1 MNFKKTLLATLTTFM
16 VGGVVLSANQNTSQF
31 EPQAAV
37 TETKRIWAVSRV
49 SFWFNDGV
57 SFGVSTATG
66 FSGANALN
74 YTTYIMQ
81 RDVNNFDN
89 GLNGTEYS
97 GSQTHA
103 YFVDIPTNVT
113 HVEFFREQSPTNRF
127 NYSGWSTYTS
137 GMKYVFD
144 GSTTEFSGFSFNTT
158 KIVSDYAAELDTSA
172 EVCSSGAAQT
182 AVDDYNLLA
191 TFEQNQFDVLD
202 VDSGA
207 GVTTGLQRLQYLKD
221 FYSIA
226 TALN

>member
-16 VGGVVLSANQNTSQF
+16 VGGVVLSVNQNTSQF
-31 EPQAAV
+31 EPQAANP
-37 TETKRIWAVSRV
+37 ETKRIWAIARMTW
-49 SFWFNDGV
+49 WFDAGV
-57 SFGVSTATG
+57 GFGVSTATG
-66 FSGANALN
+66 FVDANAQN
-74 YTTYIMQ
+74 YTTYLMQ
-81 RDVNNFDN
+81 RDINNFDN
-89 GLNGTEYS
+89 GINGTQYS
-97 GSQTHA
+97 GSQSHA
-103 YFVDIPTNVT
+103 YYVDVPTNVT
-113 HVEFFREQSPTNRF
+113 HVEFFREANPTSRF

-202 VDSGA
+202 VGG
-207 GVTTGLQRLQYLKD
+207 GVTGLQRLQYLKD
-221 FYSIA
+221 FYSIS